1 MVNISTNVAQTMV
14 GATTDV
20 VNKAVNKLTTNV
32 KGQTDNVQIIS
43 FKKANIRCGGVLT
56 AAQTNQAD
64 VTLKTVSTLTGNTN
78 FSNDIKD
85 AVIGSFDQAGP
96 EKKGFV
102 ANITSALGFG
112 VTTNVTKN
120 DKEIEKKLTNYFEN
134 NNMQDILIKASNNQN
149 LDFTEAKLDIG
160 KDCNFSQDNMQKLY
174 NETFAKNVVNQVLTN
189 VEVTNAKTAIS
200 QKGGTSKTS
209 STILI
214 IIIALIV
221 LSALGMMYKYAQ
233 DNPNV
238 VKAAA
243 RVK

>member
-14 GATTDV
+14 RATTDV
-20 VNKAVNKLTTNV
+20 VNKAVSKLIIDE
-32 KGQTDNVQIIS
+32 KGSAENFQTLS
-43 FKKANIRCGGVLT
+43 FVNANIRCGGDFNAV
-56 AAQTNQAD
+56 QTSQGD
-64 VTLKTVSTLTGNTN
+64 VTLKTVAALTGNTN

-85 AVIGSFDQAGP
+85 AVTDSFDQAGP

-102 ANITSALGFG
+102 ANVTSALGFG

-120 DKEIEKKLTNYFEN
+120 DKEIKKNLTNYFEN
-134 NNMQDILIKASNNQN
+134 NQMQDIILKASSTQKQ
-149 LDFTEAKLDIG
+149 DFTDAKLDIG

-189 VEVTNAKTAIS
+189 VGVTNAKTAIY